1 MHAGG
6 PTSFAHALNLASEL
20 NLLANALGRLDE
32 ALAAVAEAP
41 QNTVLRDGAIKRF
54 EFTYEMAVRCLRS
67 RLRQGAHPD
76 AGRYGYRTTIRFSAD
91 AGLLDDSEAWIAY
104 TNSRQNTAHSDNEAA
119 AVSVSAGIP
128 RFAGDARR
136 LLERLR
142 TETGTDL

>member
-1 MHAGG
+1 MSAGG

-32 ALAAVAEAP
+32 ALAAVVAP

-119 AVSVSAGIP
+119 AVSVSASIP
-128 RFAGDARR
+128 QFAGDARR